1 MATVTNTALTT
12 TPTAI
17 FTSSG
22 ISVISTMHFCNVTQ
36 NTPTQISVWVVPS
49 GGGAANSTLI
59 YNNVTVAIKD
69 TFVVDREK
77 LILGNGDA
85 IYAYGN
91 INNYITA
98 TVTSFAQ

>member
-12 TPTAI
+12 NPSAI
-17 FTSSG
+17 FTSTG
-22 ISVISTMHFCNVTQ
+22 ISVISTMHFCNVNQ
-36 NTPTQISVWVVPS
+36 NTPTQVSVWVVPS
-49 GGGAANSTLI
+49 GGTVANLTMI
-59 YNNVTVAIKD
+59 YNNVTVAAKD

-77 LILGNGDA
+77 IILGNGDS
-85 IYAYGN
+85 IQAYGN

>member
-12 TPTAI
+12 NPTAI

-22 ISVISTMHFCNVTQ
+22 TSVISTLHFCNVNQ
-36 NTPTQISVWVVPS
+36 NSPTQLSVWVVPS
-49 GGGAANSTLI
+49 GGSVGNTTMI
-59 YNNVTVAIKD
+59 YNNVTIAVKD

-77 LILGNGDA
+77 IILGNGDS
-85 IYAYGN
+85 IQAYGN

-98 TVTSFAQ
+98 TVTSFTQ